1 MRRGGGPA
9 DGGRTPGPGA
19 GRGQLGGRVAD
30 LWGRRK
36 AFLTGLIGFA
46 LASAAGGA
54 AVDTA
59 MLLGARA
66 LQGLFA
72 ALLAPAVLS
81 LLSVMFTDPRER
93 AKAFGVFAAVGCGGG
108 GFGLLLGGVLTEYLN
123 WRWTLFVERPPRP
136 RPRDPQAG
144 QRHRTG
150 EERGVRAG

>member
-1 MRRGGGPA
+1 MAQLMVVLDVTIVNIALPSAQAELGIPEGHQPWVVTAYALAFGGLL
-9 DGGRTPGPGA
+9 
-19 GRGQLGGRVAD
+19 QLGGRVAD
-30 LWGRRK
+30 LRGRRK

-81 LLSVMFTDPRER
+81 LLSVTSPTPGNARR
-93 AKAFGVFAAVGCGGG
+93 RSASSPPWASVAAASACCSAGCSPS
-108 GFGLLLGGVLTEYLN
+108 T
-123 WRWTLFVERPPRP
+123 
-136 RPRDPQAG
+136 
-144 QRHRTG
+144 
-150 EERGVRAG
+150 